1 MREQRRA
8 ASQCRRRG
16 GDCAHR
22 GNGVRATNTRRI
34 RRIPATGGPHR
45 GARPAKKERSMTDV
59 VDAPG
64 IGHNQPDPMEME
76 KKHQKW
82 DRWAKKRTFVRAL
95 EGTYSHLYKTLVD
108 EKRVYSASDVAWKG
122 GPQMFGKSIISP
134 QATQIIQSIE
144 SHIEAYAPK
153 TGGQKHG
160 HLNSAVFYVLKG
172 HGYDIHD
179 GKKIPWKAG
188 DVMLVENGCVHQHFN
203 DSETEECVHLVFK
216 AKPLFLFMHLLLQK
230 MVEWPPELDPALG
243 PYSPPTDL

>member
-1 MREQRRA
+1 MLE
-8 ASQCRRRG
+8 
-16 GDCAHR
+16 
-22 GNGVRATNTRRI
+22 
-34 RRIPATGGPHR
+34 
-45 GARPAKKERSMTDV
+45 ERSMTDV
-59 VDAPG
+59 IQAPG
-64 IGHNQPDPMEME
+64 IGHNQPDPLEME
-76 KKHQKW
+76 KKNQKW

-95 EGTYSHLYKTLVD
+95 EGTYSHLYKTLKE
-108 EKRVYSASDVAWKG
+108 EKRVYSAQDVAWKG
-122 GPQMFGKSIISP
+122 GPQMFGKSVISP
-134 QATQIIQSIE
+134 QATSIIQSIE

-179 GKKIPWKAG
+179 GRKIPWKAG

-203 DSETEECVHLVFK
+203 DSDKEECIHLVFK

-243 PYSPPTDL
+243 PYSPPKDL

>member
-1 MREQRRA
+1 
-8 ASQCRRRG
+8 
-16 GDCAHR
+16 
-22 GNGVRATNTRRI
+22 
-34 RRIPATGGPHR
+34 
-45 GARPAKKERSMTDV
+45 MTDV
-59 VDAPG
+59 IDAPG

-108 EKRVYSASDVAWKG
+108 EKRVYSAGDVAWKG

-172 HGYDIHD
+172 HGHDVHD
-179 GKKIPWKAG
+179 GQRDPVEGRRRDAG
-188 DVMLVENGCVHQHFN
+188 RERMR
-203 DSETEECVHLVFK
+203 
-216 AKPLFLFMHLLLQK
+216 A
-230 MVEWPPELDPALG
+230 PALQRFRNRG
-243 PYSPPTDL
+243 MHPPRVQGEAAVPVHAPVAPEDGRVAAGAGSGTGSVLAADRSLRRSAKHHERD